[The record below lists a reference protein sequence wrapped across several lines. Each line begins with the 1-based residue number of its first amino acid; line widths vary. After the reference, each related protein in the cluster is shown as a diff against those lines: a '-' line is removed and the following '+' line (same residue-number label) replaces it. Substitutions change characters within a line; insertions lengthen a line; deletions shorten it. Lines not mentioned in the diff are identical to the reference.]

1 MILIV
6 PVSLASNAKLDQTG
20 ERQTRTKEITSSI
33 LTRGNF
39 LVDCFSCPVCKPLL
53 MPALPTFCNYEK
65 TRMAHFMANT
75 LML

>member
-39 LVDCFSCPVCKPLL
+39 LVDCFSCPVCKPL

-65 TRMAHFMANT
+65 TGMAHFMANT